1 MIRKEQLYEQILEQI
16 DLTKETDDEE
26 LQELIRTVLDEA
38 ADEEIKLEIGTYY
51 TGKGLYIG
59 MLAKE
64 DGVWESFSD
73 LTVNLPFERSDVH
86 EAFIQDFGSK
96 EKLKFIQK
104 HKLGKILPERGHSGF
119 CTYAKVAFDLKRL
132 EELDPEGMKRFYKD
146 HPELEEQSQVPKKK
160 KRNQMER

>member
-1 MIRKEQLYEQILEQI
+1 MKEQPILGYDWEMGH
-16 DLTKETDDEE
+16 
-26 LQELIRTVLDEA
+26 
-38 ADEEIKLEIGTYY
+38 EEIKLEIGTYY

-160 KRNQMER
+160 KRSKMWEYKRKGVMTEKAVPWLIFCYLY

>member
-1 MIRKEQLYEQILEQI
+1 MKEQPILGYDWEMGH
-16 DLTKETDDEE
+16 
-26 LQELIRTVLDEA
+26 
-38 ADEEIKLEIGTYY
+38 EEIKLEIGTYY

-96 EKLKFIQK
+96 EKLKFIQE

-160 KRNQMER
+160 KPKSNGTVKCGNTKGKEL

>member
-1 MIRKEQLYEQILEQI
+1 MKEHPILGYDWEMGH
-16 DLTKETDDEE
+16 
-26 LQELIRTVLDEA
+26 
-38 ADEEIKLEIGTYY
+38 EEIKLEIGTYY

-96 EKLKFIQK
+96 EKLKFIQE

-119 CTYAKVAFDLKRL
+119 CTYAKVAFNLKRL

-146 HPELEEQSQVPKKK
+146 HPELEEKSQVPKKK